1 MGVFS
6 VIAISIV
13 LAAALLWC
21 GAIMAMRAR
30 SRREQAGLVR
40 LGAMCG
46 QCRYP
51 RDGLADNAACPECGT
66 DPASTPPLAT
76 QPPRASGRLAWV
88 PFAAMI
94 TCAAGAMTVGNIT
107 YIGYVLWGAAGGL
120 LPACVIALVLGLR
133 RVATTR
139 VLLGLLCANACV
151 TFGMAMMI
159 SVDHAKIRTPN
170 GYEGFATASMWVMG
184 LLAVPL
190 LTCLWEGAV
199 VIWSQRRPKP

>member
-1 MGVFS
+1 MGAF
-6 VIAISIV
+6 IFIFV
-13 LAAALLWC
+13 LVATGCLWW
-21 GAIMAMRAR
+21 GAIAAMRAR
-30 SRREQAGLVR
+30 SRRQQVGLVR

-46 QCRYP
+46 QCHYP

-66 DPASTPPLAT
+66 EPASTPPLAT

-88 PFAAMI
+88 PIVAMVA
-94 TCAAGAMTVGNIT
+94 CAAGAMAVGNFT

-120 LPACVIALVLGLR
+120 LPACVIALILGLR
-133 RVATTR
+133 RIATTQ
-139 VLLGLLCANACV
+139 VLLGLLCVSACV
-151 TFGMAMMI
+151 TLAMAMMI

-190 LTCLWEGAV
+190 LTCLLEGAV
-199 VIWSQRRPKP
+199 VIWSLRRPKP

>member
-1 MGVFS
+1 VGV
-6 VIAISIV
+6 ADLV
-13 LAAALLWC
+13 LVLVLFGVGVLWW
-21 GAIMAMRAR
+21 GAIAAMRAR

-40 LGAMCG
+40 LAAMCG

-66 DPASTPPLAT
+66 EPASTPPLAT

-94 TCAAGAMTVGNIT
+94 TCAAGAMAVGNIT

-120 LPACVIALVLGLR
+120 LPACVIALILGLR
-133 RVATTR
+133 RIATTR
-139 VLLGLLCANACV
+139 VLLGLLCASACV
-151 TFGMAMMI
+151 TLGLAMMI
-159 SVDHAKIRTPN
+159 SVEHAKIRRPN
-170 GYEGFATASMWVMG
+170 GYEVFATASMWVMG